1 MTGLDDIDRVAHDAI
16 TAAQE
21 TGTIPYLDS
30 TICVCVM
37 PVLTARIRELEARE
51 AETRQMLATWRTL
64 CEQEQRAREAAEAH
78 VRELREACEESTR
91 TIHALTATLADERR
105 ARESAR
111 DAALEEAACVAD
123 AVHRDACPRP
133 SDVYGQYPYR
143 DGRMDAADDIGS
155 DIRALKAPAP
165 AVSDLG
171 GLAKREAA
179 K

>member
-1 MTGLDDIDRVAHDAI
+1 MDTGEIERLWRAYRDGSDDMAPFRRMVLLAAI
-16 TAAQE
+16 PGVIE
-21 TGTIPYLDS
+21 
-30 TICVCVM
+30 
-37 PVLTARIRELEARE
+37 RIRELEARE
-51 AETRQMLATWRTL
+51 AETRDMLATYRTL
-64 CEQEQRAREAAEAH
+64 CEQEQRAREAAEAQ
-78 VRELREACEESTR
+78 L
-91 TIHALTATLADERR
+91 AT
-105 ARESAR
+105 AR

-123 AVHRDACPRP
+123 VVHRDACPQP

-155 DIRALKAPAP
+155 DIRALKAPTP